1 MSKRIVELPTGL
13 RAEFVGPEHISA
25 RLVLG
30 SRPFMQNVDEQVST
44 LFTLELRYPRFIHA
58 QLMTHRMF
66 ARNSASNRARSI
78 AKPGAPPMVFYQ
90 PPARLRQSGMSVT
103 MSCTPEQIE
112 LYDRMWRDAA
122 MTVYDKAAAMERL
135 GYAKEIVNR
144 IIEPFQFIEVIMT
157 GTYKWWQHFLA
168 LRNHPEAQYEIR
180 VLASKIAS
188 LIDIDCCERRRYHV
202 PYVDDTE
209 FWTLRTYISDR
220 LWEAIHLI
228 SPADVALFL
237 VSAARC
243 ARVSY
248 TPFDERQPNVGKDA
262 WLAARL
268 LAADPPHMSP
278 FEHAAVAPALYPAVS
293 SRPLFDDWIT
303 ARAALEH
310 LLKEVYNSKSYLNM
324 IVGVMCEFTS

>member
-25 RLVLG
+25 RLVFG

-90 PPARLRQSGMSVT
+90 PPARLRRSGMSVT
-103 MSCTPEQIE
+103 MSCTPEQVE
-112 LYDRMWRDAA
+112 LYDRMWQDVA
-122 MTVYDKAAAMERL
+122 MAVYDKAAAMERL

-144 IIEPFQFIEVIMT
+144 IIEPFQFIEVVMT

-180 VLASKIAS
+180 VLASKIAP
-188 LIDIDCCERRRYHV
+188 LIDLDCCERRRYHI

-209 FWTLRTYISDR
+209 FWALRTYILDR
-220 LWEAIHLI
+220 LWDTNDLVK
-228 SPADVALFL
+228 PADAALFL

-248 TPFDERQPNVGKDA
+248 TPFDERRPNVGKDA
-262 WLAARL
+262 QLAARL

-278 FEHAAVAPALYPAVS
+278 FEHAAVIPTLYSAAS
-293 SRPLFDDWIT
+293 NRPLFDGWVT

-310 LLKEVYNSKSYLNM
+310 LLKEARDSRSYLNTL
-324 IVGVMCEFTS
+324 VNDMCEFTS